1 MNELTLGQKVRKAR
15 LEKNFSQ
22 SELVGTFI
30 TRNMLSKIE
39 NDSAN
44 PSLKTIEYLA
54 EKLEKP
60 ISYFLDN
67 SIVIEN
73 KKKNSIELAFEHSIY
88 LFKNKEYDD
97 CITYIKN
104 MLKEYDCSTD
114 KISYPRIL
122 NILGRCYVYIN
133 KPEDAQKT
141 FEECIKILDINN
153 DYYYL
158 ICSYLNLSYIY
169 FNSSRFKDSEKLSR
183 KTIELLSNSH
193 TDNELMEIK
202 LYYVLGYSLFEQQ
215 RYIEAI
221 PPLLYSLD
229 ISKEYNCF
237 YNAGNIHMLLGLVY
251 ERNNDIKKAI
261 YHTQKSIAFYDFTE
275 KYELKAASQK
285 NLGNYYIAEGNY
297 SGAKLYLS
305 ESLKYYESTNNQLK
319 VNTIKS
325 DIIEV
330 LTKEEKYADA
340 IKFSEEVD
348 INIIKD
354 TDKASVYK
362 NLGKCNIYLDEYSKA
377 ENYLNK
383 ALEILEKNEKLN
395 TLYDTYTFLAE
406 LYSLT
411 DDFKKA
417 YEFSNKSKD
426 VLKRNIRHS

>member
-1 MNELTLGQKVRKAR
+1 MAKLTLGQKIRKTR

-22 SELVGTFI
+22 SELVGNFI

-54 EKLEKP
+54 EKLGEP

-67 SIVIEN
+67 LVSMDNER
-73 KKKNSIELAFEHSIY
+73 KKNIELAFEHSIY
-88 LFKNKEYDD
+88 LYRNKEYDN

-104 MLKEYDCSTD
+104 MLREFDCSSD
-114 KISYPRIL
+114 KIYYPRIL
-122 NILGRCYVYIN
+122 NTLGRCYVYIN
-133 KPEDAQKT
+133 KSKDAQKT
-141 FEECIKILDINN
+141 FEECIKLLDMNK

-158 ICSYLNLSYIY
+158 IVSYLNLGYIY
-169 FNSSRFKDSEKLSR
+169 FNNSRFEDAEKLSR
-183 KTIELLSNSH
+183 KAIELLSNSH
-193 TDNELMEIK
+193 TDNELIEIK
-202 LYYVLGYSLFEQQ
+202 LYYVLGYSLYKQHK
-215 RYIEAI
+215 YIEAM

-229 ISKEYNCF
+229 ISKEYNCI

-297 SGAKLYLS
+297 SDAKLYLS
-305 ESLKYYESTNNQLK
+305 ESMKYYENTNDQLK

-330 LTKEEKYADA
+330 LTKEEKYTDA
-340 IKFSEEVD
+340 INFSEEVD
-348 INIIKD
+348 IDIIKD
-354 TDKASVYK
+354 ADKASVYK
-362 NLGKCNIYLDEYSKA
+362 NLGKCYIYLNEYSKA

-383 ALEILEKNEKLN
+383 ALKVLEKNEKPN
-395 TLYDTYTFLAE
+395 ILYDTYTFLAE

-417 YEFSNKSKD
+417 YEFSNKSKE
-426 VLKRNIRHS
+426 VLKGSISHS

>member
-1 MNELTLGQKVRKAR
+1 
-15 LEKNFSQ
+15 
-22 SELVGTFI
+22 
-30 TRNMLSKIE
+30 MLSKIE

-73 KKKNSIELAFEHSIY
+73 GKKSSIELAFEHSTY

-97 CITYIKN
+97 CITYIKKI
-104 MLKEYDCSTD
+104 LEEYDCSTD
-114 KISYPRIL
+114 IINYPRIL
-122 NILGRCYVYIN
+122 SILGRCYVYTN
-133 KPEDAQKT
+133 KSEDAQKA
-141 FEECIKILDINN
+141 FEECIKLLDLNK

-158 ICSYLNLSYIY
+158 IVSYLNLGYIY
-169 FNSSRFKDSEKLSR
+169 FNNNEFKDAEKSSRKA
-183 KTIELLSNSH
+183 IELLSNSH
-193 TDNELMEIK
+193 IDNELIEIK

-215 RYIEAI
+215 KYIEAI

-251 ERNNDIKKAI
+251 EQNGDIKKAI
-261 YHTQKSIAFYDFTE
+261 YHTQKSIVFYDFTE
-275 KYELKAASQK
+275 KYDLKAASQK
-285 NLGNYYIAEGNY
+285 NLGNYYITEGNY
-297 SGAKLYLS
+297 SDAKLYLI
-305 ESLKYYESTNNQLK
+305 ESMKYYEKTNNQLK

-330 LTKEEKYADA
+330 LTKEEKYIDT
-340 IKFSEEVD
+340 INLSKEVD

-354 TDKASVYK
+354 TDRASIYK
-362 NLGKCNIYLDEYSKA
+362 NLGKCYIFLNEYSKA

-383 ALEILEKNEKLN
+383 AIEILEKSEKLN
-395 TLYDTYTFLAE
+395 TLYDAYTFLAE
-406 LYSLT
+406 LHSLT
-411 DDFKKA
+411 DDYKKA
-417 YEFSNKSKD
+417 YEFSNKSKEI
-426 VLKRNIRHS
+426 LIKI